1 MFARGRSLPEVKQ
14 NCITFVHL
22 FPMFQLLHC
31 LAHLHSFINVLM
43 WHLCYTERV
52 SFIYRTIMLVFLKQP
67 FNFIICI
74 LFYVIIIILVAVALA
89 AMFSLIDSLLTI
101 LLS

>member
-1 MFARGRSLPEVKQ
+1 
-14 NCITFVHL
+14 
-22 FPMFQLLHC
+22 MFQLLHC
-31 LAHLHSFINVLM
+31 LAHLHSCINVLM

-52 SFIYRTIMLVFLKQP
+52 SFIYRTIMLVFFKQP
-67 FNFIICI
+67 FNFIIFI

-89 AMFSLIDSLLTI
+89 AMFSLSDSLLTI